1 MYEKLR
7 KMSWL
12 DAFLIMG
19 LLCLVVGVSLEI
31 NQSREGKVEVF
42 KKEVTPTVGP
52 PVGSPVGELAIVVEV
67 SGAVTNPGVFEMKM
81 GDRIF
86 EALAQAGGLAGEA
99 DREWVEK
106 NINKSEKLKDGQ
118 KIYIYR
124 VGEAGNREIE
134 ENIYSGEVKG
144 LVSLNQATQSEL
156 ESLPGVGP
164 VTAGKIIKYREE
176 NGGFKN
182 IEEVKLVAGIGEKFY
197 EGIKDLIEL

>member
-42 KKEVTPTVGP
+42 KKEVTPTI
-52 PVGSPVGELAIVVEV
+52 SPAAAGLNIVVEV
-67 SGAVTNPGVFEMKM
+67 AGAVQNPGVFEMKA
-81 GDRIF
+81 GERIF
-86 EALAQAGGLAGEA
+86 EALALAGGLAGEA

-124 VGEAGNREIE
+124 VGEERNREIDE
-134 ENIYSGEVKG
+134 KINSGEVKG

-164 VTAGKIIKYREE
+164 VMAGKIINYREE
-176 NGGFKN
+176 NGGFRN
-182 IEEVKLVAGIGEKFY
+182 VEEVKLVAGIGDKLY
-197 EGIKDLIEL
+197 EGIKDLISL

>member
-1 MYEKLR
+1 
-7 KMSWL
+7 MSWL

-42 KKEVTPTVGP
+42 KKEVTPTI
-52 PVGSPVGELAIVVEV
+52 SPAAAGLNIVVEV
-67 SGAVTNPGVFEMKM
+67 AGAVQNPGVFEMKA
-81 GDRIF
+81 GERIF
-86 EALAQAGGLAGEA
+86 EALALAGGLAGEA

-124 VGEAGNREIE
+124 VGEERNREIDE
-134 ENIYSGEVKG
+134 KINSGEVKG

-164 VTAGKIIKYREE
+164 VMAGKIINYREE
-176 NGGFKN
+176 NGGFRN
-182 IEEVKLVAGIGEKFY
+182 VEEVKLVAGIGDKLY
-197 EGIKDLIEL
+197 EGIKDLISL